1 MEAIELRN
9 VTKRYGDTCA
19 VEGLSLA
26 VAPGEAVCLFGP
38 SGCGKTTALR
48 LAAGLERPDAG
59 QVFRHGVEVWATGRP
74 KPPEPGA
81 LGMVFQD
88 GALWPHMRVQRHL
101 DFVLRDVCPG
111 RTARR
116 DRVHA
121 LLAACYLT
129 PLRRADRADLSGG
142 EQQRLAIARALA
154 ADPPILLMDEPFAD
168 LDAALGDHFV
178 DAFRQRKRAGA
189 ALLFATHSRT
199 QAEALADRIV
209 ELR

>member
-1 MEAIELRN
+1 MNAVELRN
-9 VTKRYGDTCA
+9 ITKRFGQTTA
-19 VEGLSLA
+19 VDGVSLT

-59 QVFRHGVEVWATGRP
+59 QVLRQGVEVHATGRAN
-74 KPPEPGA
+74 PPEPGA

-88 GALWPHMRVQRHL
+88 RALWPHMRVERHL
-101 DFVLRDVCPG
+101 DFVLRDVLPG

-121 LLAACYLT
+121 LLAACHLT
-129 PLRRADRADLSGG
+129 PLRRAYPAALSGG

-154 ADPPILLMDEPFAD
+154 ADPPLLLLDEPFAH
-168 LDAALGDHFV
+168 LDAALRDHFLE
-178 DAFRQRKRAGA
+178 AFRQRKHAGA
-189 ALLFATHSRT
+189 ALLVATHSRAE
-199 QAEALADRIV
+199 AEALADRIV
-209 ELR
+209 ELS